1 MKRMTELLNIK
12 LTNKNFHSK
21 NGTVEVLSSINFSI
35 EEGEFISIVGQS
47 GCGKS
52 TLLRIIAGLE
62 KEFEG
67 SVSLNRNNN
76 SISFI
81 FQDLG
86 LFPWMTV
93 TQNLQFTNAS
103 KTEIEVALKN
113 VSLYDYKDSWLKEL
127 SGGMKQRLA
136 VARGLININKPKIL
150 LMDEPLRELDMI
162 TKEKLQS
169 EIKQLL
175 KKSNATTILVTHDI
189 EEAIYFS
196 NRVIVLSEKPAVVK
210 KIFSVNLN
218 TDDRY
223 SPVFQNLKA
232 EIKNELI

>member
-1 MKRMTELLNIK
+1 MTELLNIK
-12 LTNKNFHSK
+12 VNNKNFHSK
-21 NGTVEVLSSINFSI
+21 NGTIEVLSGINFSVG
-35 EEGEFISIVGQS
+35 EGEFVSIIGQS

-52 TLLRIIAGLE
+52 TLLRIISGLE

-67 SVSLNRNNN
+67 SISLHRKNN

-93 TQNLQFTNAS
+93 SQNLEFTNANEA
-103 KTEIEVALKN
+103 EIETALKN
-113 VSLYDYKDSWLKEL
+113 VSLYDKKDSWIKEL

-136 VARGLININKPKIL
+136 VARGLINKPKIL

-162 TKEKLQS
+162 TKEKLQA
-169 EIKQLL
+169 EIKELL
-175 KKSNATTILVTHDI
+175 KKSNATTLLVTHDI

-196 NRVIVLSEKPAVVK
+196 NRIVVLSEKPAIVK
-210 KIFSVNLN
+210 KIFSVNIN

-223 SPVFQNLKA
+223 TSSFQNLKA

>member
-1 MKRMTELLNIK
+1 MTELLNIK
-12 LTNKNFHSK
+12 VNHKNFHLK
-21 NGTVEVLSSINFSI
+21 NGTLEVLNSINFSV
-35 EEGEFISIVGQS
+35 EEGEFVSVIGQS

-67 SVSLNRNNN
+67 SILLNRNNN
-76 SISFI
+76 SIAFI

-93 TQNLQFTNAS
+93 TQNLEFTNAS
-103 KTEIEVALKN
+103 ETEIETALKN
-113 VSLYDYKDSWLKEL
+113 VSLFDFKDSWLKEL

-136 VARGLININKPKIL
+136 LARGLITKPKIL

-162 TKEKLQS
+162 TKEKLQA
-169 EIKQLL
+169 EIKELL
-175 KKSNATTILVTHDI
+175 RESNATTLLVTHDI

-196 NRVIVLSEKPAVVK
+196 NRVIVLSEKPAIVK
-210 KIFSVNLN
+210 KIFSVNIN
-218 TDDRY
+218 TDDRH
-223 SPVFQNLKA
+223 SSSFQNLKA

>member
-1 MKRMTELLNIK
+1 MTELLNIK
-12 LTNKNFHSK
+12 VNNKNFHSK
-21 NGTVEVLSSINFSI
+21 SGTVEVLSSINFSI
-35 EEGEFISIVGQS
+35 EEGEFVSIIGQS

-62 KEFEG
+62 KEFDG
-67 SVSLNRNNN
+67 SISLNRNNN

-103 KTEIEVALKN
+103 ETEIETALKN

-136 VARGLININKPKIL
+136 LARGLINKPKIL

-162 TKEKLQS
+162 TKEKLQA
-169 EIKQLL
+169 EIKELL
-175 KKSNATTILVTHDI
+175 KKSKATTLLVTHDI

-210 KIFSVNLN
+210 KIFSVNIN
-218 TDDRY
+218 TDDRH